1 MTAHDEMDDRS
12 PVVRAL
18 ATILGVVA
26 AGVAVAVFAPS
37 APTARALLGL
47 RDPGDI
53 TTFGGPA
60 VTAVGYIV
68 VALAVGSVLFAAF
81 FVPPQTDGLLDI
93 GGYRAL
99 RWAATFFGVW
109 VVCSVAMIVLSVS
122 NLVGKPVRELLTSGD
137 FFTAYSTVSDARTW
151 TVTAVFALVAMLFAR
166 FSMHWGYVFGAMLFG
181 VLSLMPLALA
191 GHSAAGGSHD
201 IAANSL
207 ILHIVAAVAWFG
219 GLFAV
224 VVYALAGGRWR
235 VTRHQRQ

>member
-1 MTAHDEMDDRS
+1 MDDRS

-137 FFTAYSTVSDARTW
+137 FFTAYSTVSDAYLDGDRR
-151 TVTAVFALVAMLFAR
+151 VRARGDAVRAVQHAL
-166 FSMHWGYVFGAMLFG
+166 
-181 VLSLMPLALA
+181 
-191 GHSAAGGSHD
+191 
-201 IAANSL
+201 
-207 ILHIVAAVAWFG
+207 
-219 GLFAV
+219 GLCVRRDAYSV
-224 VVYALAGGRWR
+224 CSR
-235 VTRHQRQ
+235 

>member
-93 GGYRAL
+93 GGYRDAPAGLRVWCGTTVETADVVAL
-99 RWAATFFGVW
+99 TEWLDWAFAT
-109 VVCSVAMIVLSVS
+109 L
-122 NLVGKPVRELLTSGD
+122 K
-137 FFTAYSTVSDARTW
+137 
-151 TVTAVFALVAMLFAR
+151 
-166 FSMHWGYVFGAMLFG
+166 
-181 VLSLMPLALA
+181 
-191 GHSAAGGSHD
+191 AA
-201 IAANSL
+201 
-207 ILHIVAAVAWFG
+207 
-219 GLFAV
+219 
-224 VVYALAGGRWR
+224 
-235 VTRHQRQ
+235 